1 MKTLKLVFVT
11 LLVMAIIMPTSVFA
25 KDTEKAGKITA
36 ISGKAE
42 VKKSGGSKKFNAFK
56 GMAITKGDTILTGS
70 DGKVTMD
77 LDSDKEVTIGTDT
90 TLVVSELVKS
100 AKALGGKT
108 SLSLLKGKVL
118 VTIKKKLDGDSRF
131 EIETPTAIMGV
142 MGTQFTV
149 AYENNES
156 YLGVFEGAVKT
167 KHGPGL
173 TEETTVNP
181 NEQLPLNKDGAGV
194 KEKLNY
200 LDLPLV
206 GLEHYLLLLQKD
218 GKADKALIEQVK
230 SLIEKKKQEEAAAA
244 AGGSGGSQSNST
256 IVYED
261 NVGTGGS
268 SGGGGSPVAT
278 PTPTPTASPTP
289 TPTASPTP
297 TPTASPTPT
306 PTASPTPTPTPTPEP
321 VPPTLDLTMF
331 YNHLESYM
339 KNDKTFILP
348 FTTTLALNDSSTNI
362 VKFEVRQDDAGEF
375 ESLDIVE
382 TVDIHPFEPNQLV
395 VKLKEAVQYGSIIR
409 IKVYENK
416 LKNSETNDVQT
427 NEQVTARGEMEQG
440 FQFINNSE
448 YPPIEFILGK
458 TDYYTNISFKTFGYG
473 MPEWPSEG
481 NSPYIRITR
490 VCPVEGTEECYPF
503 FEYNLSG
510 ALQFSVTGPD
520 TAMVMLKGNYFA
532 EGNLRP
538 GAYRLSVSLKNG
550 SNGQVENFLE
560 LDITVRVA
568 NPPKALTKA
577 AFMEDE
583 YTLVLP
589 FTTSLA
595 FGNYFPKD
603 GLIIYKC
610 DAVELPEDRTCRNA
624 ELPLL
629 NITDIES
636 VAVDQDNQ
644 TQLIVKL
651 KDPIAYNSNIDV
663 YVKPNAW
670 KNPVNDDFQEN
681 EQHFSLN
688 SKVTAFP
695 DYVDFENRPD
705 IVKDKELFIYTH
717 GYELGEIIIN
727 GYFCAEEASCFWF
740 EDMPLDSDAYE
751 LENDGEY
758 TKLILK
764 GSYFSME
771 LARGEGNITIPIMKK
786 EEQIDEII
794 IPFNI
799 IRPITI
805 D

>member
-1 MKTLKLVFVT
+1 M
-11 LLVMAIIMPTSVFA
+11 
-25 KDTEKAGKITA
+25 
-36 ISGKAE
+36 
-42 VKKSGGSKKFNAFK
+42 
-56 GMAITKGDTILTGS
+56 
-70 DGKVTMD
+70 
-77 LDSDKEVTIGTDT
+77 
-90 TLVVSELVKS
+90 
-100 AKALGGKT
+100 
-108 SLSLLKGKVL
+108 
-118 VTIKKKLDGDSRF
+118 
-131 EIETPTAIMGV
+131 
-142 MGTQFTV
+142 
-149 AYENNES
+149 
-156 YLGVFEGAVKT
+156 
-167 KHGPGL
+167 
-173 TEETTVNP
+173 
-181 NEQLPLNKDGAGV
+181 
-194 KEKLNY
+194 
-200 LDLPLV
+200 
-206 GLEHYLLLLQKD
+206 
-218 GKADKALIEQVK
+218 
-230 SLIEKKKQEEAAAA
+230 
-244 AGGSGGSQSNST
+244 
-256 IVYED
+256 
-261 NVGTGGS
+261 
-268 SGGGGSPVAT
+268 
-278 PTPTPTASPTP
+278 
-289 TPTASPTP
+289 
-297 TPTASPTPT
+297 
-306 PTASPTPTPTPTPEP
+306 
-321 VPPTLDLTMF
+321 LDLTMF
-331 YNHLESYM
+331 YNHLESFM

-348 FTTTLALNDSSTNI
+348 FTTTLALNDSSANI

-382 TVDIHPFEPNQLV
+382 TVDIHPSEPNQLV
-395 VKLKEAVQYGSIIR
+395 VKLKEPVQYGSIIR
-409 IKVYENK
+409 ITVYENK

-458 TDYYTNISFKTFGYG
+458 TDYYTNISFRTFGYG

-490 VCPVEGTEECYPF
+490 VCPVEGTEECSPV
-503 FEYNLSG
+503 FEYNLKA

-538 GAYRLSVSLKNG
+538 GAYRLSISLKNG

-560 LDITVRVA
+560 LNITVRVA
-568 NPPKALTKA
+568 NPPKALTKM

-595 FGNYFPKD
+595 FGNHFPKD

-610 DAVELPEDRTCRNA
+610 DAVELPEGRTCRNA

-670 KNPVNDDFQEN
+670 KNPVKGDLQEN
-681 EQHFSLN
+681 EQHFSLD

-695 DYVDFENRPD
+695 KYIDFENRPA

-717 GYELGEIIIN
+717 GYELGEIMIR
-727 GYFCAEEASCFWF
+727 GDFCVEEPSCFRF
-740 EDMPLDSDAYE
+740 ENMPLESDAYE

-758 TKLILK
+758 TKLLLK

-794 IPFNI
+794 IPFHI

>member
-1 MKTLKLVFVT
+1 MKTLKLFLVT
-11 LLVMAIIMPTSVFA
+11 LLVMAIIMPTAVFA
-25 KDTEKAGKITA
+25 KDTEKAGKITTV
-36 ISGKAE
+36 SGKAE

-100 AKALGGKT
+100 TKALGGKT

-149 AYENNES
+149 TYENNES
-156 YLGVFEGAVKT
+156 YVGVFEGAVKT
-167 KHGPGL
+167 KHGPAL

-194 KEKLNY
+194 KGKLNY

-218 GKADKALIEQVK
+218 AKADKTLIEQVK

-244 AGGSGGSQSNST
+244 AGGSSGSQSNST

-261 NVGTGGS
+261 NAGTSGS
-268 SGGGGSPVAT
+268 SGGGGNPVV
-278 PTPTPTASPTP
+278 TPTPTA
-289 TPTASPTP
+289 TASPTP

-306 PTASPTPTPTPTPEP
+306 PTASPTPTPTPVP

-331 YNHLESYM
+331 YNHLESFM

-348 FTTTLALNDSSTNI
+348 FTTALALNESSADI
-362 VKFEVRQDDAGEF
+362 VKFEVRQNDTGEF
-375 ESLDIVE
+375 ESRDIVE
-382 TVDIHPFEPNQLV
+382 TVDILPSEPNQLV

-409 IKVYENK
+409 ITVYENK
-416 LKNSETNDVQT
+416 LKNSETNDVQMS
-427 NEQVTARGEMEQG
+427 EQVTERGETEQG
-440 FQFINNSE
+440 FQFKNNRE

-458 TDYYTNISFKTFGYG
+458 TDYNRSVSFRTFGYG

-490 VCPVEGTEECYPF
+490 VCPIEGTEECYPF
-503 FEYNLSG
+503 FEYNLKA
-510 ALQFSVTGPD
+510 ALLFSVTGPD
-520 TAMVMLKGNYFA
+520 TAEVMLKGNYFA

-538 GAYRLSVSLKNG
+538 GTYRLSISLKNG
-550 SNGQVENFLE
+550 SNGPVQNFLE
-560 LDITVRVA
+560 FDITIRKA
-568 NPPKALTKA
+568 NPPKALTDE
-577 AFMEDE
+577 AFMKDE
-583 YTLVLP
+583 HTLVLP
-589 FTTSLA
+589 FTTGLA
-595 FGNYFPKD
+595 FGNYFPRD

-610 DAVELPEDRTCRNA
+610 NAIELPEGKTCGNA

-636 VAVDQDNQ
+636 VAVDQENQ

-651 KDPIAYNSNIDV
+651 KNSIAYNSFIHV

-670 KNPVNDDFQEN
+670 KNSVNHDLQEN
-681 EQHFSLN
+681 EQHFYLK
-688 SKVTAFP
+688 SKVTVLP
-695 DYVDFENRPD
+695 NYVKFKNRPFD
-705 IVKDKELFIYTH
+705 LEDKELLIYTH
-717 GYELGEIIIN
+717 GYEIGEILIRGN
-727 GYFCAEEASCFWF
+727 FCEAEPNCFMF
-740 EDMPLDSDAYE
+740 EDKPLESDAYE
-751 LENDGEY
+751 LVNDEDAY

-764 GSYFSME
+764 GSYFSMK
-771 LARGEGNITIPIMKK
+771 LAIGGGVITIPIMKN
-786 EEQIDEII
+786 EEKIDELV
-794 IPFNI
+794 IPLRI
-799 IRPITI
+799 GSAV